1 MRSTIRSC
9 PTMTRFTSK
18 SARSSSSDAETSVP
32 GVVSSAIS
40 TPRIAACDASTAA
53 LDLSGF
59 YLKVR
64 WELRRPQAGEP
75 GVSSC

>member
-40 TPRIAACDASTAA
+40 TPRIACVAYDASTAA

-64 WELRRPQAGEP
+64 WELRRPQART
-75 GVSSC
+75 